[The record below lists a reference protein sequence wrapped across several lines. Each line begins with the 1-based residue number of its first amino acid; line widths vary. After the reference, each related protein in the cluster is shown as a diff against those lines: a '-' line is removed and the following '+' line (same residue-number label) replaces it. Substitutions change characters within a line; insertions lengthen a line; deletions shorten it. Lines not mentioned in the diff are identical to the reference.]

1 MLNPRAPGLTS
12 RLPGPL
18 HGGGLLP
25 P

>member
-1 MLNPRAPGLTS
+1 MLNPRAPELAS

-18 HGGGLLP
+18 HGDGLLP